1 MLWALFP
8 TAGRYGM
15 IENSAAMLPAHH
27 DTKDKMPMIRNWN
40 STRRGGVLVALL
52 LSLLLTL
59 SACGGVASSTVAP
72 TVAPAIPT
80 ATSAVAAAT
89 STPLAATPTVASV
102 AATGAAAPTTAP
114 PIAAPATATG
124 PAATAAVPPTVTI
137 APTATVAPTPT
148 IAPTVA
154 PTVGAAPRAG
164 QPVRI
169 QIPSI
174 KVDAAIEYVGLTSEG
189 NMDIPKNYD
198 NTAWYAPGAR
208 PGDVGNAAIAG
219 HVDSKTGKAVFW
231 DLAKLKPGDE
241 IFVVGDDGVTRR
253 FVVASRDSY
262 ERTNA
267 PLQQIF
273 GPTSERHLNIITC
286 DRTTPFSNGTYAA
299 NVVVYTT
306 SAP

>member
-1 MLWALFP
+1 
-8 TAGRYGM
+8 M
-15 IENSAAMLPAHH
+15 IDNGAAVLPALRE
-27 DTKDKMPMIRNWN
+27 TKDEMPMTWNWIPA
-40 STRRGGVLVALL
+40 RRGGVLGALL

-59 SACGGVASSTVAP
+59 SACGGAASPTVAP
-72 TVAPAIPT
+72 TVASAAST
-80 ATSAVAAAT
+80 APSAVAAT
-89 STPLAATPTVASV
+89 TPTVAATPTTAS
-102 AATGAAAPTTAP
+102 ATATGAASPT
-114 PIAAPATATG
+114 AAPATATG
-124 PAATAAVPPTVTI
+124 ASATPVVPTATVAPTAPI
-137 APTATVAPTPT
+137 APTATVAPSPT
-148 IAPTVA
+148 DVPTAAPTVA
-154 PTVGAAPRAG
+154 AVPRAG

-174 KVDAAIEYVGLTSEG
+174 KVDAAIEYVGLTPEG
-189 NMDIPKNYD
+189 NMDVPKNYD

-286 DRTTPFSNGTYAA
+286 DRTTPFSNGAYAA
-299 NVVVYTT
+299 NIVVYTNY
-306 SAP
+306 AP

>member
-1 MLWALFP
+1 
-8 TAGRYGM
+8 M
-15 IENSAAMLPAHH
+15 IDNGAVVLLAPSE
-27 DTKDKMPMIRNWN
+27 TKDEMPMTRNWN
-40 STRRGGVLVALL
+40 PARRGGVLGALL

-59 SACGGVASSTVAP
+59 SACGGAASPTAAP
-72 TVAPAIPT
+72 TAASAAFT

-89 STPLAATPTVASV
+89 TPTVA
-102 AATGAAAPTTAP
+102 AT
-114 PIAAPATATG
+114 PATAS
-124 PAATAAVPPTVTI
+124 ATATSVASPTVAPAIATDVSATPIVPTATI

-148 IAPTVA
+148 VAPIPTVA
-154 PTVGAAPRAG
+154 PTVAAAPRAG

-174 KVDAAIEYVGLTSEG
+174 KVDAAIEYVGLTPDG
-189 NMDIPKNYD
+189 NMDTPKNYD
-198 NTAWYAPGAR
+198 NTAWYEPGAR

-241 IFVVGDDGVTRR
+241 VFVVGDDGVTRR
-253 FVVASRDSY
+253 FVVAAIDSY
-262 ERTNA
+262 GRTDA

-286 DRTTPFSNGTYAA
+286 DSTTPFADGHYAS
-299 NVVVYTT
+299 NVVVYTNYT
-306 SAP
+306 P

>member
-8 TAGRYGM
+8 TAGWYGM
-15 IENSAAMLPAHH
+15 IENSAAMLPAQH

-40 STRRGGVLVALL
+40 STRRGGVLLALL
-52 LSLLLTL
+52 LSLLLIL

-102 AATGAAAPTTAP
+102 AAAGAAAPTTAP
-114 PIAAPATATG
+114 PIAAPVTATG
-124 PAATAAVPPTVTI
+124 PAATVAVPPTATI
-137 APTATVAPTPT
+137 APTATVAPTS
-148 IAPTVA
+148 TVA

-198 NTAWYAPGAR
+198 NTAWYAPGTR

-231 DLAKLKPGDE
+231 DLARLKPGDE

-306 SAP
+306 YAP